1 MKKLVKMFKKEIP
14 PKRGDTFITKEVKLY
29 TTTPPKRISE
39 QQWNQEFRVSSLHN
53 VKIVHM

>member
-1 MKKLVKMFKKEIP
+1 MFKKEIP